1 MWDTA
6 ENEATFQTKTNVRTR
21 YYNDFLLNTTQS
33 VTSVNFLE
41 GDTITYSVNGDRVLF
56 RVLKLNVQ
64 IVDNML
70 EETWLLD
77 ERMLGRP
84 IGRSNIKDL

>member
-77 ERMLGRP
+77 EKMLGP
-84 IGRSNIKDL
+84 AIDRSNIKDL